1 MNDSSTLDRLLDS
14 IITEAAPIAAE
25 NIGKDFSEPE
35 TVKFSS
41 EHETAM
47 RKIFRKERNKLLIK
61 KILRHSKRVAVFLLA
76 VIIVLSI
83 TVFSVEAWR
92 IKALNFIIEMNKS
105 HSQINFGG
113 NNAKGNSYAV
123 NGINLGYIPEGF
135 MLEKKDANNNM
146 ASLVFKG
153 EKYYF
158 IFSMSDI
165 ANTLAIDTE
174 SASIKKTNINGQDA
188 LFSSN
193 NNVNILVWHDEELSF
208 SLSGTIEENEMVRIA
223 ENIDK

>member
-1 MNDSSTLDRLLDS
+1 LLDS
-14 IITEAAPIAAE
+14 IITEAAPTADE

-105 HSQINFGG
+105 HSQINFGE

-135 MLEKKDANNNM
+135 MLEKKDANNDM
-146 ASLVFKG
+146 GSLVFKG